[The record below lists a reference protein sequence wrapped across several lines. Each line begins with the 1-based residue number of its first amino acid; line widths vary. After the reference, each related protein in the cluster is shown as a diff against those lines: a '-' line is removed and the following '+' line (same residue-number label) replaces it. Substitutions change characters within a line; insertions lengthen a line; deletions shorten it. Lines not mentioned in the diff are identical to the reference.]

1 MKISRTSSFASVL
14 VLAGLVGLPALGQD
28 VPESL
33 LPPGFN
39 DPVAPAP
46 APGAQQPAARPSG
59 VPQAPIAGPAP
70 IPTPTPTPTP
80 TATARPV
87 DPKLLAQYELPEYAR
102 RSTAHI
108 GIDGAGLGRNAF
120 AGADGRMLETL
131 MRRLDAPVASR
142 WLSIALRRALA
153 SDVDT
158 PARVN
163 GPDFAAERAWLL
175 LRMGEAPTARAV
187 VQSVDGENY
196 TPKMYQV
203 AMQAALAT
211 ADPAAMCGIVEP
223 AQRVS
228 QERGWQLARAM
239 CAGLAGEPKQ
249 AGVLIDQ
256 ARRAFRRRA
265 VGADIDLKLA
275 EKVLGAGAQ
284 GRRSVTIEW
293 DGVEQLSAWRWGL
306 ANATAVEIPAAL
318 FDTVGPQV
326 RYWNALMPAIP
337 PERRVPDAELAAAQG
352 VLSSSALVDLYA
364 TVGELDD
371 SPSDLTAVARDLREA
386 FAAAQVADRMTALRQ
401 VWTGATDAQRSYA
414 RRVLTARAASA
425 IPASADYAA
434 DADALVASMLSAGMD
449 LRALRWRS
457 MTPEGGDAWAMLAVA
472 DPRARQVSQR
482 AVSRY
487 ADGDARKGQLLLA
500 GLAGLGR
507 LPAEDATELA
517 QSLGVP
523 IGAENAWT
531 RAITLAAG
539 RDQPGTVLVL
549 AAVGMQTR
557 DWRGVSPQAL
567 FHIVAAL
574 RAVGLEGEAR
584 MIAAE
589 AIARA

>member
-1 MKISRTSSFASVL
+1 LKISRTSSFASVL

-46 APGAQQPAARPSG
+46 ASQATPVARPSG
-59 VPQAPIAGPAP
+59 VPQGPFAGPLP
-70 IPTPTPTPTP
+70 VPTPTPTPTP
-80 TATARPV
+80 SATPRPV
-87 DPKLLAQYELPEYAR
+87 DPELLALYELPEYAR

-120 AGADGRMLETL
+120 AGADGRALETL

-175 LRMGEAPTARAV
+175 LRMGEAPAARAV
-187 VQSVDGENY
+187 VQSVDAENF

-211 ADPAAMCGIVEP
+211 ADPAAVCSIVDP

-228 QERGWQLARAM
+228 AERAWQLARAM

-249 AGVLIDQ
+249 AGTLIDA

-265 VGADIDLKLA
+265 IGADIDLKLA

-306 ANATAVEIPAAL
+306 ANATAVEVPDAL

-326 RYWNALMPAIP
+326 RYWNALMPAVA

-352 VLSSSALVDLYA
+352 VLSSGALVDLYA
-364 TVGELDD
+364 TVAELDD
-371 SPSDLTAVARDLREA
+371 SPSALSAVAGDLREA

-401 VWTGATDAQRSYA
+401 LWTGGTGSQRSYA
-414 RRVLTARAASA
+414 RRVLTARAAAA
-425 IPASADYAA
+425 IPPSADYAP

-457 MTPEGGDAWAMLAVA
+457 VAPEGGDAWAMLALA
-472 DPRARQVSQR
+472 DPRGRAVSER

-487 ADGDARKGQLLLA
+487 ADGDARKGQLLFA

-507 LPAEDATELA
+507 LPGDAAQGLA
-517 QSLGVP
+517 QSLEVP

-539 RDQPGTVLVL
+539 RDQPGAVLLL

>member
-1 MKISRTSSFASVL
+1 MKISRTSGFASVL
-14 VLAGLVGLPALGQD
+14 ALAGLIGLPALGQD

-39 DPVAPAP
+39 DPVAPATP
-46 APGAQQPAARPSG
+46 APPPAARPSG
-59 VPQAPIAGPAP
+59 VPQGPTATPGPLP

-80 TATARPV
+80 SATPTPV
-87 DPKLLAQYELPEYAR
+87 DPRLLARYELPEYAR
-102 RSTAHI
+102 RSTAHV
-108 GIDGAGLGRNAF
+108 GIDGAGLSRSAF
-120 AGADGRMLETL
+120 GTADGRMLEAL

-158 PARVN
+158 PARVD
-163 GPDFAAERAWLL
+163 GADFAAERAWLL
-175 LRMGEAPTARAV
+175 LRMGEAATARAV
-187 VQSVDGENY
+187 VQSVDTENY

-211 ADPAAMCGIVEP
+211 ADPAAVCPIVEP

-228 QERGWQLARAM
+228 SERGWQLARAM

-249 AGVLIDQ
+249 AGSLID
-256 ARRAFRRRA
+256 AAERAFRRRA

-306 ANATAVEIPAAL
+306 ANATAVEVPDAL
-318 FDTVGPQV
+318 FASVGPQV
-326 RYWNALMPAIP
+326 RSWNALLPGIA

-352 VLSSSALVDLYA
+352 VLSSAALVDLYA

-371 SPSDLTAVARDLREA
+371 SPSALTAVARDLRDA

-401 VWTGATDAQRSYA
+401 LWSGETDRARGYA
-414 RRVLTARAASA
+414 RRILTARAAAA
-425 IPASADYAA
+425 IPVTGDYAA
-434 DADALVASMLSAGMD
+434 DSDALVASMLSAGMD
-449 LRALRWRS
+449 LRALRWR
-457 MTPEGGDAWAMLAVA
+457 TVVPEGGDAWAMLALANPRGGRVA
-472 DPRARQVSQR
+472 ES

-487 ADGDARKGQLLLA
+487 AGSDARKGQLLFA

-507 LPAEDATELA
+507 LSAGDAEGLA
-517 QSLGVP
+517 QSLEVP
-523 IGAENAWT
+523 VGAENAWT
-531 RAITLAAG
+531 RAIALAAG
-539 RDQPGTVLVL
+539 RDQPATVLLL
-549 AAVGMQTR
+549 AGVGMQTR

>member
-46 APGAQQPAARPSG
+46 APQAAPVARPSA
-59 VPQAPIAGPAP
+59 VPQGPVAGPAP
-70 IPTPTPTPTP
+70 IPTPTPTPSA
-80 TATARPV
+80 TATPQPV
-87 DPKLLAQYELPEYAR
+87 DAKLLARYELPEYAR

-108 GIDGAGLGRNAF
+108 GLDGAGLGRNAF
-120 AGADGRMLETL
+120 GAADGRMLQTL

-158 PARVN
+158 PPGVS

-175 LRMGEAPTARAV
+175 IRMGEAPTARAV
-187 VQSVDGENY
+187 VQSVDTQNF

-211 ADPAAMCGIVEP
+211 ADPAAVCSIVEP

-228 QERGWQLARAM
+228 SERGWELARAM
-239 CAGLAGEPKQ
+239 CAGLSGEPKE
-249 AGVLIDQ
+249 AGAILDA

-306 ANATAVEIPAAL
+306 ANATAVEVPDAL

-326 RYWNALMPAIP
+326 RYWNALMPSIA
-337 PERRVPDAELAAAQG
+337 PERRVLDAELAAAQG
-352 VLSSSALVDLYA
+352 VLSSGALVDLYA
-364 TVGELDD
+364 SVAELDD
-371 SPSDLTAVARDLREA
+371 TPSELGAVAGDLREA
-386 FAAAQVADRMTALRQ
+386 SAAAQVADRMTALRAL
-401 VWTGATDAQRSYA
+401 WNRGASRQRSYA
-414 RRVLTARAASA
+414 RRVLTARAAAA
-425 IPASADYAA
+425 IPPSADYAG
-434 DADALVASMLSAGMD
+434 DTDALVASMLAAGMD

-457 MTPEGGDAWAMLAVA
+457 VVPDGSDAWAMLALA
-472 DPRARQVSQR
+472 DPRSRQVSER
-482 AVSRY
+482 SVSRY
-487 ADGDARKGQLLLA
+487 ADADARKGQLLLA

-507 LPAEDATELA
+507 LSPDSAQDLA
-517 QSLGVP
+517 KSLEVP

-539 RDQPGTVLVL
+539 RDQPASVLLL

-557 DWRGVSPQAL
+557 DWRAVSPQAL

>member
-1 MKISRTSSFASVL
+1 MKISRTSSFALVL
-14 VLAGLVGLPALGQD
+14 VLAGVGLPALGQD

-46 APGAQQPAARPSG
+46 APQQPVVRPSG
-59 VPQAPIAGPAP
+59 VPQAPVTGVVP
-70 IPTPTPTPTP
+70 IPTPTPTP
-80 TATARPV
+80 TATATPRPI
-87 DPKLLAQYELPEYAR
+87 DPRLLARYELPEYAR
-102 RSTAHI
+102 RSIAHI

-120 AGADGRMLETL
+120 GSADGRMLETL

-158 PARVN
+158 PLRVN

-187 VQSVDGENY
+187 VQSVDAENY

-203 AMQAALAT
+203 ALQAALAT
-211 ADPAAMCGIVEP
+211 ADPAAVCGIVEP

-228 QERGWQLARAM
+228 NERGWQLARAM
-239 CAGLAGEPKQ
+239 CAGLAGEPRQ
-249 AGVLIDQ
+249 AGTLLDQ
-256 ARRAFRRRA
+256 ARKAFRRRA
-265 VGADIDLKLA
+265 IGADIDLKLA

-293 DGVEQLSAWRWGL
+293 DGVERISAWRWGL
-306 ANATAVEIPAAL
+306 ANATAVEVPDAL
-318 FDTVGPQV
+318 LDTAGPQL
-326 RYWNALMPAIP
+326 RYWNALLPMVP
-337 PERRVPDAELAAAQG
+337 PERRAPDAELAAAQG
-352 VLSSSALVDLYA
+352 VLSSAALVDLYA
-364 TVGELDD
+364 TIGELDD
-371 SPSDLTAVARDLREA
+371 SPSDLSAVSRDLRESY
-386 FAAAQVADRMTALRQ
+386 AAGQVADRMTALRQ
-401 VWTGATDAQRSYA
+401 LWTGGTGARRSYA
-414 RRVLTARAASA
+414 RRVLTARAAAA
-425 IPASADYAA
+425 IPPAADYAG

-449 LRALRWRS
+449 LRALRWR
-457 MTPEGGDAWAMLAVA
+457 TIAPEGGDAWAMLALA
-472 DPRARQVSQR
+472 DPRARQVSEQ

-487 ADGDARKGQLLLA
+487 ADGDARKGQLLFA

-507 LPAEDATELA
+507 LPEDAAADLA
-517 QSLGVP
+517 QSLEVP
-523 IGAENAWT
+523 VGAENAWT
-531 RAITLAAG
+531 RAISLAAG
-539 RDQPGTVLVL
+539 RDQPGAVLVL
-549 AAVGMQTR
+549 AAAGMQTA

>member
-1 MKISRTSSFASVL
+1 LKISRTSSFASIL

-46 APGAQQPAARPSG
+46 AAQATPAVRPSG
-59 VPQAPIAGPAP
+59 VPQGPNAGPAA
-70 IPTPTPTPTP
+70 IPTPTPTPSS
-80 TATARPV
+80 TAAPQPV
-87 DPKLLAQYELPEYAR
+87 DPKLLARYELPDYAR

-120 AGADGRMLETL
+120 GAADGRMLETL

-158 PARVN
+158 PGRVN

-187 VQSVDGENY
+187 VQSVDAENY

-211 ADPAAMCGIVEP
+211 ADPAAVCSIVDP

-228 QERGWQLARAM
+228 AERGWQLARAM

-249 AGVLIDQ
+249 AGALIDA

-265 VGADIDLKLA
+265 VGADIDIKLA

-306 ANATAVEIPAAL
+306 ANATAVEVPDAL

-326 RYWNALMPAIP
+326 RYWNALMPSVA

-352 VLSSSALVDLYA
+352 VLSSGALVDLYA
-364 TVGELDD
+364 SVAEMDD
-371 SPSDLTAVARDLREA
+371 TPSALGAVAGDLREA
-386 FAAAQVADRMTALRQ
+386 FAAAQVADRMSALRQ
-401 VWTGATDAQRSYA
+401 LWSGGAGNQRSYA
-414 RRVLTARAASA
+414 RRILTARAAAA
-425 IPASADYAA
+425 IPPSADYAA
-434 DADALVASMLSAGMD
+434 DGDALVASMLSSGMD
-449 LRALRWRS
+449 LRAMRWRAVV
-457 MTPEGGDAWAMLAVA
+457 PEGGDAWAMLALA
-472 DPRARQVSQR
+472 DPRGRQVSER

-487 ADGDARKGQLLLA
+487 ADADARKGQLLFA

-507 LPAEDATELA
+507 MPADAAQGLA
-517 QSLGVP
+517 QSLEVP
-523 IGAENAWT
+523 VGAENAWT

-539 RDQPGTVLVL
+539 RDQPGAVLLL

>member
-1 MKISRTSSFASVL
+1 MKISRTSSVASVL

-46 APGAQQPAARPSG
+46 APQQPVTRPSG
-59 VPQAPIAGPAP
+59 VPQAPVAGPAP
-70 IPTPTPTPTP
+70 APTPTPTPTP
-80 TATARPV
+80 SATPKPV
-87 DPKLLAQYELPEYAR
+87 DPKLLARYELPEYAR
-102 RSTAHI
+102 RSTAHV

-120 AGADGRMLETL
+120 GSADGRMLEGL
-131 MRRLDAPVASR
+131 MRRLDAPIASR

-163 GPDFAAERAWLL
+163 GADFAAERAWLL

-187 VQSVDGENY
+187 VQSVDAENY
-196 TPKMYQV
+196 TPKMFQV

-211 ADPAAMCGIVEP
+211 ADPAALCGIVEP

-228 QERGWQLARAM
+228 NERGWQLARAM

-249 AGVLIDQ
+249 AGTLIDQ
-256 ARRAFRRRA
+256 ARRAFRSRA

-306 ANATAVEIPAAL
+306 ANATAVEVPDAL
-318 FDTVGPQV
+318 FDTAGPQV
-326 RYWNALMPAIP
+326 RYWNALLPAIA
-337 PERRVPDAELAAAQG
+337 PERRAGDAELAAAQG
-352 VLSSSALVDLYA
+352 VLSSAALVDLYA
-364 TVGELDD
+364 TIGELDD
-371 SPSDLTAVARDLREA
+371 SPSDLVAVSRDLRDA
-386 FAAAQVADRMTALRQ
+386 FAASPVADRMTALRQ
-401 VWTGATDAQRSYA
+401 VWSGGTGARRSYA
-414 RRVLTARAASA
+414 RRVLTARAAAA
-425 IPASADYAA
+425 IPPSADQAG

-449 LRALRWRS
+449 LRALRWR
-457 MTPEGGDAWAMLAVA
+457 TVVPEGGDAWAMLALA
-472 DPRARQVSQR
+472 DPRARAVSEG

-487 ADGDARKGQLLLA
+487 ADQNARKGQLLFA

-507 LPAEDATELA
+507 LPADATQELA
-517 QSLGVP
+517 QSLDVA

-531 RAITLAAG
+531 RAIALAAG
-539 RDQPGTVLVL
+539 RDQPGAVLVL

-557 DWRGVSPQAL
+557 DWAGVSPQAL